1 MTHPEGKYRHLP
13 EVSEHIAEVL
23 IDEVSNSASL
33 LKYDFDSALKSVIE
47 EVDWLKTNKDFLGR
61 AVEVAVDSSLNLFSD
76 RLTHKDW
83 IELRTLLLKG
93 VLLVLQA
100 INEALHESHYMGS
113 EMSPVNKVFL

>member
-1 MTHPEGKYRHLP
+1 MAHPEGKYRHLP

-47 EVDWLKTNKDFLGR
+47 EIDWLKTNKDFLGR